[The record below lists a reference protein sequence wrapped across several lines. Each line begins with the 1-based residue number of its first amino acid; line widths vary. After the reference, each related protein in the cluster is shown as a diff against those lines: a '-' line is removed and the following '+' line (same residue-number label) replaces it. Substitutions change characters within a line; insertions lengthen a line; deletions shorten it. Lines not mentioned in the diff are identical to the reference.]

1 MKRDVTLEQKP
12 NLQLCLDILKETFP
26 VEMRLREVV
35 SSLSADNQFISI
47 IAMEK
52 IIKGI
57 HQKKKY
63 NNKTLNINSLD
74 FGDLINIFDMNFY
87 DIRAADLFSKMEKDL
102 EHLASYKDSISRLQ
116 REQTVWDVIKQFV
129 IEKSSGE
136 FVELGM
142 FKKKLDQ
149 VYDLRNE
156 AAHFRVIDESALD
169 KVKISAEFVL
179 SKIILKIKTNNEEE
193 NFVGLHES
201 LQNYQDTL
209 SSAMQQI
216 QAFNIATQPS
226 MAGLMEQIK
235 GINKVTQPS
244 MVGTMQQIKSLYKF
258 NQPGMADLMEQIKVM
273 NKFSQHN
280 IAATI
285 KQIQSF
291 NTAMQPVHELNNSLH
306 TEIEDKL
313 KNDFNA

>member
-1 MKRDVTLEQKP
+1 MKRDVTLEPKP

-35 SSLSADNQFISI
+35 SRLSADDQFISI

-57 HQKKKY
+57 HQRKK
-63 NNKTLNINSLD
+63 NDNKTLNINSLD
-74 FGDLINIFDMNFY
+74 FGDLVNIFDMNFY
-87 DIRAADLFSKMEKDL
+87 DIRSADLFSKMERDL
-102 EHLASYKDSISRLQ
+102 EHLDSYKDSISRLQ

-129 IEKSSGE
+129 IEKSSNE

-142 FKKKLDQ
+142 FKKQLDK
-149 VYDLRNE
+149 VYEFRNE
-156 AAHFRVIDESALD
+156 AAHFRIIDESSLD
-169 KVKISAEFVL
+169 KVRSSAKFVL
-179 SKIILKIKTNNEEE
+179 SKIILKTKTNNEEE

-226 MAGLMEQIK
+226 MAGLIDQIK
-235 GINKVTQPS
+235 DINKVTQPS

-258 NQPGMADLMEQIKVM
+258 NQPGMADLMEQIKDM
-273 NKFSQHN
+273 NKFSQPN

-291 NTAMQPVHELNNSLH
+291 NTAMQPVHELNKSLH

>member
-1 MKRDVTLEQKP
+1 MEPKP

-35 SSLSADNQFISI
+35 SRLSADDQFISI

-57 HQKKKY
+57 HQRKK
-63 NNKTLNINSLD
+63 NDNKTLNINSLD
-74 FGDLINIFDMNFY
+74 FGDLVNIFDMNFY
-87 DIRAADLFSKMEKDL
+87 DIRSADLFSKMERDL
-102 EHLASYKDSISRLQ
+102 EHLDSYKDSISRLQ

-129 IEKSSGE
+129 IEKSSNE

-142 FKKKLDQ
+142 FKKQLDK
-149 VYDLRNE
+149 VYEFRNE
-156 AAHFRVIDESALD
+156 AAHFRIIDESSLD
-169 KVKISAEFVL
+169 KVRSSAKFVL
-179 SKIILKIKTNNEEE
+179 SKIILKTKTNNEEE

-226 MAGLMEQIK
+226 MAGLIDQIK
-235 GINKVTQPS
+235 DINKVTQPS

-258 NQPGMADLMEQIKVM
+258 NQPGMADLMEQIKDM
-273 NKFSQHN
+273 NKFSQPN

-291 NTAMQPVHELNNSLH
+291 NTAMQPVHELNKSLH

>member
-1 MKRDVTLEQKP
+1 
-12 NLQLCLDILKETFP
+12 
-26 VEMRLREVV
+26 
-35 SSLSADNQFISI
+35 
-47 IAMEK
+47 
-52 IIKGI
+52 
-57 HQKKKY
+57 
-63 NNKTLNINSLD
+63 
-74 FGDLINIFDMNFY
+74 
-87 DIRAADLFSKMEKDL
+87 MEKDL

-169 KVKISAEFVL
+169 KVKISAQFVL

-226 MAGLMEQIK
+226 MAGLIDQIK
-235 GINKVTQPS
+235 DINKVTQPS

-258 NQPGMADLMEQIKVM
+258 NQPGMADLMEQIKDM
-273 NKFSQHN
+273 NKFSQPN

-291 NTAMQPVHELNNSLH
+291 NTAMQPVHELNKSLH